1 MTNMINGELR
11 IGLKASMRAIKEGCV
26 SKLYVAKDAQQ
37 RLTQPLIT
45 LAEASSIDVEY
56 ILSMKALGRL
66 CQIDVGAAAAVIIKN
81 KE

>member
-1 MTNMINGELR
+1 MTNIISDELR
-11 IGLKASMRAIKEGCV
+11 VGLKASMRAIKEGYV

-37 RLTQPLIT
+37 QLTQPLIT
-45 LAEASSIDVEY
+45 LAETSLVDIEY
-56 ILSMKALGRL
+56 VASMKALGRL